1 LVSLCKHPPFQGGV
15 PLCLLNPK
23 PFETL
28 ANKNLLSRPD
38 VAARVL
44 RAIITRVQLKW
55 TMASVIQL
63 DDDTVYKLGV
73 NVPMYHISGVELR
86 QSKYEAAQYKKIW
99 DIFAP
104 FLNRAGG
111 GLGNPSKK
119 PGIDNAGSRD
129 MALHRSMSI
138 SAFDLRFFIL
148 LLRMVQHGASEAA
161 LWLEANGFS
170 DYFMATR
177 PTPTLLN
184 YLDRV

>member
-1 LVSLCKHPPFQGGV
+1 
-15 PLCLLNPK
+15 
-23 PFETL
+23 
-28 ANKNLLSRPD
+28 
-38 VAARVL
+38 
-44 RAIITRVQLKW
+44 
-55 TMASVIQL
+55 MASVIQL